1 MEAYQAL
8 ARVYDR
14 LMDEDERRLWAEST
28 LALLSGAGVAPGGA
42 VADLACGTG
51 ALSIPLAQAGY
62 RVTAIDINEQMLT
75 QARQKA
81 GGLPIAWVRQD
92 MTRLALHRPVAA
104 VNCACDGV
112 NYLTSPEAVAQCF
125 AAVWRA
131 LLPGGFFVFDIST
144 QEKLAA
150 MDGELYGLD
159 EDDVAYLWRNE
170 MDPATRVLTMD
181 ITLFVSR
188 GGGLFERLEETH
200 RQRAHT
206 HEELIEALARAG
218 FVNVQAFS
226 GLTGSPPQAGD
237 LRRRYT
243 AYRPE

>member
-14 LMDEDERRLWAEST
+14 LMDDEERTLWIKST
-28 LALLSGAGVAPGGA
+28 IALLRGSGISPGDA

-62 RVTAIDINEQMLT
+62 RVTALDINEAMLM

-81 GGLPIAWVRQD
+81 GGLPVAWVRQD
-92 MTRLALHRPVAA
+92 MASLALHRPVSA

-112 NYLTSPEAVAQCF
+112 NYLTSPAAVAQCF
-125 AAVWRA
+125 AAVYRA
-131 LLPGGFFVFDIST
+131 LLPGGLFVFDVST
-144 QEKLAA
+144 EAKLTS

-170 MDPATRVLTMD
+170 LDLKTRVLTMD
-181 ITLFVSR
+181 ITLFVDR
-188 GGGLFERLEETH
+188 GDGLFERMEETH

-206 HEELIEALARAG
+206 HEELMNALERAG
-218 FVNVQAFS
+218 FERIQAFS
-226 GLTGSPPQAGD
+226 GLSQSPLQEGD